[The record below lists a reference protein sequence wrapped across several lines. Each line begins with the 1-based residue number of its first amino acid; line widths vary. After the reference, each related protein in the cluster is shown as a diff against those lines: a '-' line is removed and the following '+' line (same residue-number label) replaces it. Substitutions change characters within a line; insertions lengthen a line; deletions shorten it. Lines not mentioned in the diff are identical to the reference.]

1 MTGDI
6 VIENGDQIA
15 QALQPVLEKL
25 AITGSQFWDIYVGYI
40 QMNTL
45 LDIVALAILVITTIG
60 AMKFASDRITPDSER
75 SEHDEGSRAG
85 WTAISGV
92 VWFFVV
98 GFTLDIATD
107 CIIRMICPEYFAIQS
122 IISQIGGLV

>member
-15 QALQPVLEKL
+15 QALQLVLEKL

-40 QMNTL
+40 QMDAL
-45 LDIVALAILVITTIG
+45 LNIVAMAILVITTIG
-60 AMKFASDRITPDSER
+60 AMKFASDRITPD
-75 SEHDEGSRAG
+75 
-85 WTAISGV
+85 WTAMSGV
-92 VWFFVV
+92 VWFIVV
-98 GFTLDIATD
+98 GFALDIATD
-107 CIIRMICPEYFAIQS
+107 CIIRMVCPEYFAIQS